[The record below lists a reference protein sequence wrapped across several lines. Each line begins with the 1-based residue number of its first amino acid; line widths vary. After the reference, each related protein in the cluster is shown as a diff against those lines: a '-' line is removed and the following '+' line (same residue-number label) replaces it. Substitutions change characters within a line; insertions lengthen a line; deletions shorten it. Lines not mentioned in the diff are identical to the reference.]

1 MTREEQA
8 KNKVAYRDALEALW
22 GDDKGMIDYCMKQA
36 YTIANVHGNLLP
48 IEKQQIEKRFCF
60 GYSDCGQGP
69 DYLTAIRDADHARNN
84 ADYFKRA
91 NLADY
96 TRHIEALAN
105 SSDALALCN
114 NCEKESPICTLHAFR
129 WWEVLDAVGGSAR
142 LEDLKGTI
150 VKVRGRDA
158 YILTDEDRATIRD
171 AYEQAAKAHE
181 KKVDAYLKRYGTSKI
196 RAWTY
201 WMDD

>member
-22 GDDKGMIDYCMKQA
+22 GDGKGMVDYCMKQA
-36 YTIANVHGNLLP
+36 YTIANVNGRLLP
-48 IEKQQIEKRFCF
+48 IEKQHIETRFCF
-60 GYSDCGQGP
+60 GYSDCGQGE
-69 DYLTAIRDADHARNN
+69 DYLTAIRRADNARNN
-84 ADYFKRA
+84 AEYFKWA
-91 NLADY
+91 NLKDY

-105 SSDALALCN
+105 SPDALALCN
-114 NCEKESPICTLHAFR
+114 DCDKESPICALHAFR
-129 WWEVLDAVGGSAR
+129 RREVLDAVGGSAK
-142 LEDLKGTI
+142 LEDLKGAI
-150 VKVRGRDA
+150 VKVKGRDA

-181 KKVDAYLKRYGTSKI
+181 KRVDAYLKRYGTSKVK
-196 RAWTY
+196 AWTY